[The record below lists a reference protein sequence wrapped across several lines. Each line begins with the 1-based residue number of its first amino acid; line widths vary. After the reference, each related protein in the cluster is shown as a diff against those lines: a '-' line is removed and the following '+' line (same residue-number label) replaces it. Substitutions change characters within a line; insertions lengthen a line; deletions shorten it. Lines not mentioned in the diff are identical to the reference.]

1 MTLPA
6 PPLQPP
12 GTPVEVRLL
21 RATTLIRVHTP
32 SHRADAFNPTAQPTA
47 ARGGRFDSTDGSY
60 AYTYLGDGAGAAIAE
75 TLMRDMPLDGQDRR
89 LRSCDLVDP
98 DRHLA
103 RVQVV
108 RPLVVVDLCGPALNH
123 LGAPL
128 ELTKCEAGQ
137 YGTTRLW
144 AEAIRFWCPT
154 AAGFVYRPRHDEN
167 TRAYVLFD
175 DGPDAPHPRA
185 RGALVAMNDPGV
197 RLASVQGLRVVRR
210 IARAH
215 HVSIDTESLPAS
227 PRSSALP

>member
-1 MTLPA
+1 M
-6 PPLQPP
+6 
-12 GTPVEVRLL
+12 RD
-21 RATTLIRVHTP
+21 TP
-32 SHRADAFNPTAQPTA
+32 S
-47 ARGGRFDSTDGSY
+47 
-60 AYTYLGDGAGAAIAE
+60 
-75 TLMRDMPLDGQDRR
+75 DGQDRR
-89 LRSCDLVDP
+89 LRSCDLVDL

-128 ELTKCEAGQ
+128 ELTRCEAGQ
-137 YGTTRLW
+137 HGTTRLW

-185 RGALVAMNDPGV
+185 RGALVATNGPGV
-197 RLASVQGLRVVRR
+197 RPASVQGLRVVRR